1 MDIVDSGKENIYL
14 FKRCFLTSS
23 EYSRLHSKKMS
34 FINIEDPIKRERVV
48 QDYAKLLKEV
58 KNKYLDK
65 KENQIHT
72 YKTLEKTFAPIIK
85 SQQNMSKEIVK
96 HLTKEND
103 FVVENIKK
111 EEEADE
117 KHLGNL
123 PAEYRRRY
131 LMKDEEIDTQFG
143 IRYLED
149 GQAVIGN
156 TPIKFYGN
164 DIIIGDEMYKGTSG
178 VWTLLTEK
186 RKENL
191 HSYTDQDAIEYMY
204 ILNVTNVLHKNFDAS
219 SNYPRSNS
227 SYKWKT
233 ILSAIW
239 RKLREDKEEEQEEE
253 EEDEEEDEEQE
264 ES

>member
-1 MDIVDSGKENIYL
+1 
-14 FKRCFLTSS
+14 
-23 EYSRLHSKKMS
+23 MS
-34 FINIEDPIKRERVV
+34 FINIEDPIKREQVV
-48 QDYAKLLKEV
+48 QDYARLLKDV
-58 KNKYLDK
+58 KNKYLNE

-85 SQQNMSKEIVK
+85 SQQNMSREIVK
-96 HLTKEND
+96 HLKREEND
-103 FVVENIKK
+103 FHAENIKK

-117 KHLGNL
+117 KHLGNF

-131 LMKDEEIDTQFG
+131 LLKDEEIDTQFG

-156 TPIKFYGN
+156 TPIKFSGN
-164 DIIIGDEMYKGTSG
+164 DIIIGEELFKGTHG
-178 VWTLLTEK
+178 VWILLTEK
-186 RKENL
+186 LKENL
-191 HSYTDQDAIEYMY
+191 HSYTDADAIEYMY
-204 ILNVTNVLHKNFDAS
+204 IMNVTNVLRKNFDPS

-227 SYKWKT
+227 SFKWKT
-233 ILSAIW
+233 ILSPIW
-239 RKLREDKEEEQEEE
+239 RKLREDKEEEQEED